1 MKLVAVL
8 LVLLAVA
15 PAAQAAST
23 QVSISIPVTQAIEGI
38 TTVALTSRAA
48 TTQARLVVKSNV
60 PWTLVARVSGTIP
73 EAAFRVGAGAW
84 APLDTVT
91 PVLRGPRGVHVVTVE
106 VRTQGAAQGLITLS
120 LAPAPGGTP

>member
-8 LVLLAVA
+8 LALLAVA

-23 QVSISIPVTQAIEGI
+23 QVSISIPLTQAIEGI
-38 TTVALTSRAA
+38 TTVALTSGAA

-73 EAAFRVGAGAW
+73 GAAFRVGAGAW

>member
-84 APLDTVT
+84 TPLDAVT
-91 PVLRGPRGVHVVTVE
+91 PVLRGPRGVHVVMYE

>member
-8 LVLLAVA
+8 LALLAVA

-23 QVSISIPVTQAIEGI
+23 QVSISIPPTQAIEGI
-38 TTVALTSRAA
+38 TTVALTSGAA

-73 EAAFRVGAGAW
+73 GAAFRVGAGAW

-106 VRTQGAAQGLITLS
+106 VRTQGAAQGLVTLS

>member
-8 LVLLAVA
+8 LALLAVA
-15 PAAQAAST
+15 PAAQGAST
-23 QVSISIPVTQAIEGI
+23 QVSISIPPTQAIEGI
-38 TTVALTSRAA
+38 TTVALTSGAA

-73 EAAFRVGAGAW
+73 GAAFRVGAGAW

-106 VRTQGAAQGLITLS
+106 VRTQGAAQGLVTLS

>member
-38 TTVALTSRAA
+38 TTVALTSGAA

-73 EAAFRVGAGAW
+73 GAAFRVGAGAW

-106 VRTQGAAQGLITLS
+106 VRTQGAAQGLVTLS
-120 LAPAPGGTP
+120 LASAPGGTP